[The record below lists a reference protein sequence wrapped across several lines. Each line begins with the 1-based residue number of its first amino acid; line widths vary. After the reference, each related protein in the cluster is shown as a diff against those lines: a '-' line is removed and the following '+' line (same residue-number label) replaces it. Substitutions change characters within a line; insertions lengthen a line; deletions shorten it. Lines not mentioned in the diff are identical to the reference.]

1 MKTLIFISAIF
12 FGHFSFGQ
20 NINGAV
26 EEYYGVSLQRGDSID
41 LSNTHIIRHDS
52 AEVTI
57 FPSSYASKVFG
68 RSDQYLK
75 VQFLTVD
82 TGLVE
87 TTLTELNRQYCNAIL
102 KFSER
107 TWRQT
112 IQIHKE
118 DGLRKDLKKI
128 KSQQKVRLDRH
139 HKFCPQQQKQL
150 SVKDKQIIG
159 YRNASGDTIL
169 LIQVLDFRQD
179 PYKLKPR
186 FSTAWI
192 DGWHGWF
199 ETNTMRF
206 HYHVDRKLIT
216 INEDL

>member
-1 MKTLIFISAIF
+1 MKTLILISAIL

-20 NINGAV
+20 NTNGAV
-26 EEYYGVSLQRGDSID
+26 EENYGVSLQQGDSID
-41 LSNTHIIRHDS
+41 RSNTHIIRYDS
-52 AEVTI
+52 ADVTI
-57 FPSSYASKVFG
+57 FPSSYAAKVFG
-68 RSDQYLK
+68 RSDQYK
-75 VQFLTVD
+75 KEQFITVD

-87 TTLTELNRQYCNAIL
+87 TALTELNRQYCNALL
-102 KFSER
+102 KFNKR
-107 TWRQT
+107 TWQQT
-112 IQIHKE
+112 IKIHKE

-128 KSQQKVRLDRH
+128 RSQQKVQLDRH

-150 SVKDKQIIG
+150 AVKDKQIIA

-169 LIQVLDFRQD
+169 FIQVLDFRQD
-179 PYKLKPR
+179 PYKLKQY

-216 INEDL
+216 INEDM